1 MEMWALRIAFAVAA
15 VFLVLFFVVAS
26 PETSRVDA
34 PTGQGPTSR
43 APTLVDTPEGAKPA
57 EKRHSN

>member
-26 PETSRVDA
+26 PETSTV
-34 PTGQGPTSR
+34 
-43 APTLVDTPEGAKPA
+43 
-57 EKRHSN
+57 EKRDSH